1 MEKFEL
7 GNTGIDPLIRT
18 ENDRIPAR
26 FGHLNKLVNA
36 ITELQEVPPGSGIA
50 SVTGDVVDN
59 TDPLN
64 PVISIATD
72 GTLIGTGN
80 PEDKLRIGVSY
91 SSATWTPT
99 IDNELVT
106 FQSGYYTQIGD
117 IVTASFA
124 GTFTLAEGSS
134 TADFNFTLPVNPSS
148 TFTSV
153 YDVVG
158 VINLHNVNSDIIQQ
172 RIQSNTGE
180 GIGDYTCNARIRSNT
195 NSAFSIQIQYNTN
208 N

>member
-7 GNTGIDPLIRT
+7 GNTGLDSTIRT
-18 ENDRIPAR
+18 ANDATIAR
-26 FGHLNKLVNA
+26 FGHLNKIVDA

-50 SVTGDVVDN
+50 SVTGDTVDN

-64 PVISIATD
+64 PVITIATNS
-72 GTLIGTGN
+72 TLTGTGS
-80 PEDKLRIGVSY
+80 PDDKLSLAVSY
-91 SSATWTPT
+91 SSATWTPA

-117 IVTASFA
+117 IVTASFT

-134 TADFNFTLPVNPSS
+134 TADFNFTLPIEPANNFDTLYNVI
-148 TFTSV
+148 
-153 YDVVG
+153 G
-158 VINLHNVNSDIIQQ
+158 VINLHITNSNIVQQ
-172 RIQSNTGE
+172 RINSN
-180 GIGDYTCNARIRSNT
+180 IGALTCNARIRSNAVG
-195 NSAFSIQIQYNTN
+195 AFSIYIQYNTN

>member
-1 MEKFEL
+1 MFKKFFPKSPDPYV
-7 GNTGIDPLIRT
+7 NTGAEST
-18 ENDRIPAR
+18 NAK
-26 FGHLNKLVNA
+26 FGHLNELIDYINA
-36 ITELQEVPPGSGIA
+36 VPPGSGIA

-91 SSATWTPT
+91 SAGTWAPT
-99 IDNELVT
+99 ISNELVT
-106 FQSGYYTQIGD
+106 FQSGYFTQIGD
-117 IVTASFA
+117 IVFASFT
-124 GTFTLAEGSS
+124 GTFTLPSGGSQ
-134 TADFNFTLPVNPSS
+134 ADFNFTLPVNPNS

-158 VINLHNVNSDIIQQ
+158 VINLHNSNSDIIQQ
-172 RIQSNTGE
+172 RILSNTGE
-180 GIGDYTCNARIRSNT
+180 GIGDYTCNARIRSNS
-195 NSAFSIQIQYNTN
+195 NSSFSIQIQYNTN

>member
-7 GNTGIDPLIRT
+7 GNTGIDSLIRT
-18 ENDRIPAR
+18 ENDRILGR

-36 ITELQEVPPGSGIA
+36 ITALQEVPPGSGIA
-50 SVTGDVVDN
+50 SVTGDTVDN

-64 PVISIATD
+64 PVITIATNS
-72 GTLIGTGN
+72 TLTGTGN
-80 PEDKLRIGVSY
+80 PDDKLSLAVSY
-91 SSATWTPT
+91 SSATWEPI

-117 IVTASFA
+117 IVTASFTS
-124 GTFTLAEGSS
+124 TFTLAEGFSS
-134 TADFNFTLPVNPSS
+134 ADFNFTLPIEPANNFD
-148 TFTSV
+148 TL

-158 VINLHNVNSDIIQQ
+158 LVNLHNTNSNIVQQ
-172 RIQSNTGE
+172 RINSN
-180 GIGDYTCNARIRSNT
+180 IGALTCNARIRSNAVG
-195 NSAFSIQIQYNTN
+195 AFSIYIQYNTN

>member
-26 FGHLNKLVNA
+26 FGHLNKIVDA

-50 SVTGDVVDN
+50 SVTGDTVDN

-64 PVISIATD
+64 PVITIATNS
-72 GTLIGTGN
+72 TLTGTGS
-80 PEDKLRIGVSY
+80 PDDKLSLAVSY

-106 FQSGYYTQIGD
+106 FQSGYYTQIGN
-117 IVTASFA
+117 IVTASFT

-134 TADFNFTLPVNPSS
+134 TADFNFTLPIEPANNFDTLYNVI
-148 TFTSV
+148 
-153 YDVVG
+153 G
-158 VINLHNVNSDIIQQ
+158 VINLHITNSNIVQQ
-172 RIQSNTGE
+172 RINSN
-180 GIGDYTCNARIRSNT
+180 IGALTCNARIRSNAVG
-195 NSAFSIQIQYNTN
+195 AFSIYIQYNTN